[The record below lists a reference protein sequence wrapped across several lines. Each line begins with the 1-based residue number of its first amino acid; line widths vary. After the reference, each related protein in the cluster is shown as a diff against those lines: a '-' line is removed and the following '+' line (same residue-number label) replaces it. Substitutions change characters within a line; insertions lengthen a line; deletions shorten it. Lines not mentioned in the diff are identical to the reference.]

1 MNRGFS
7 IVLGDIEDAFKQEDS
22 CSAKLIVDTERMC
35 NNVIFLK
42 RGAEEGYKVSKKMWV
57 GTFSQPLSPLTLSDA
72 CAQGG

>member
-35 NNVIFLK
+35 NNVIF
-42 RGAEEGYKVSKKMWV
+42 
-57 GTFSQPLSPLTLSDA
+57 
-72 CAQGG
+72 